1 MTQFDDDAVGEL
13 LRLVGAEVERR
24 DEELAGQSEALLAW
38 IARDLRAGATL
49 EERARD
55 EHDADAFARRAVAR
69 LAVRRVEQRLP
80 RRELRERAAP
90 VAGTVAQAMPLAR
103 QERCAVLLELAAA
116 AGAGRE
122 LWDEP
127 CDTWVEVP
135 ADVAGERGSGAYVAL
150 RVDGDSMEPVLSP
163 RDVILVQL
171 DTTPVV
177 DDLVVARRP
186 DEGFVVKRVASLTSR
201 EIELASLNAA
211 YEPVRVQR
219 APTTVLGTVIAR
231 FSRR

>member
-24 DEELAGQSEALLAW
+24 EEGLLDQSEALLAW
-38 IARDLRAGATL
+38 VAQDLRASATV

-55 EHDADAFARRAVAR
+55 ERDAEAFARRVLAR
-69 LAVRRVEQRLP
+69 LTVQRVERRLP
-80 RRELRERAAP
+80 RRELYERAAP
-90 VAGTVAQAMPLAR
+90 VAATVAQAIPLAR

-127 CDTWVEVP
+127 CDTWVELPADVP
-135 ADVAGERGSGAYVAL
+135 ADRYVAL

-171 DTTPVV
+171 DTAPAV

-186 DEGFVVKRVASLTSR
+186 EEGFVVKRVA
-201 EIELASLNAA
+201 
-211 YEPVRVQR
+211 
-219 APTTVLGTVIAR
+219 
-231 FSRR
+231 